1 VTALAASGPTQTG
14 GRTSDGPATR
24 SPLTGSGAADGGR
37 TVVRAHAVARVEAGP
52 DGSARLT
59 ELRSAVPLV
68 MRHTSTSPAGLLAAG
83 RPVAWRLAD
92 LVPPA
97 LPTVTVHLVGAAAGP
112 LTGDQLRLD
121 ISVGTGVRLV
131 LRSVA
136 ATLAMPGHGAGPS
149 VLEIHADVAAGGALD
164 LLPEPTVAVRGCWH
178 RMVGRATVAVGGWLR
193 WREEI
198 LLGRFG
204 EPSGRIET
212 DLRVDVRSARA
223 GGDAGSG
230 HRPLLRQQLAL
241 GPDTPGLGGAA
252 LVGSARA
259 VGSLLIAAPPKDGG
273 VPTALTGAPDQARV
287 QASGQP
293 EGSLLGRAPAVGLAG
308 LGVTAS
314 VSPAEPATAGRIPG
328 GAAVL
333 PLEGPGVLVT
343 ALADDA
349 VTLRRHLGD

>member
-1 VTALAASGPTQTG
+1 M
-14 GRTSDGPATR
+14 
-24 SPLTGSGAADGGR
+24 
-37 TVVRAHAVARVEAGP
+37 VRAHAAVRVEAGP
-52 DGSARLT
+52 DGSARVT

-68 MRHTSTSPAGLLAAG
+68 MRHTSTSPAATGAPGLPAE
-83 RPVAWRLAD
+83 AWRLED

-149 VLEIHADVAAGGALD
+149 VLEIHADVATGGALD

-178 RMVGRATVAVGGWLR
+178 RMVGRATVATGGWLR

-204 EPSGRIET
+204 EPSGQIET
-212 DLRVDVRSARA
+212 DLRVDVRSASA
-223 GGDAGSG
+223 GGATGPG
-230 HRPLLRQQLAL
+230 RRPLLRQQLTL
-241 GPDTPGLGGAA
+241 GPDAPGLGSAA

-259 VGSLLIAAPPKDGG
+259 VGSLLIAAPPDDC
-273 VPTALTGAPDQARV
+273 GAPAADPGTSRPPADQ
-287 QASGQP
+287 SGH
-293 EGSLLGRAPAVGLAG
+293 APDRRQGLAG
-308 LGVTAS
+308 LGVAVS

-333 PLEGPGVLVT
+333 PLAGPGVLVT

>member
-1 VTALAASGPTQTG
+1 M
-14 GRTSDGPATR
+14 
-24 SPLTGSGAADGGR
+24 
-37 TVVRAHAVARVEAGP
+37 VRAHAVVRVEAGP
-52 DGSARLT
+52 DGSARVT

-68 MRHTSTSPAGLLAAG
+68 MRHTSTSPAANLVPGLPAEA
-83 RPVAWRLAD
+83 RRLED

-97 LPTVTVHLVGAAAGP
+97 LPMVTVHLVGAAAGP

-149 VLEIHADVAAGGALD
+149 VLEIHADVAPGGALD

-178 RMVGRATVAVGGWLR
+178 RMVGRATVAAGGWLR

-212 DLRVDVRSARA
+212 DLRVDVRSAPA

-230 HRPLLRQQLAL
+230 RRPLLRQQLAL

-259 VGSLLIAAPPKDGG
+259 VGSLLIAAPPDDDGG
-273 VPTALTGAPDQARV
+273 VPTGSTGASDQARV
-287 QASGQP
+287 QASGRT
-293 EGSLLGRAPAVGLAG
+293 EGSPLGRAPAVGLAG

-314 VSPAEPATAGRIPG
+314 VSPAEPATAGRVPG

-333 PLEGPGVLVT
+333 PLAGPGVLVT